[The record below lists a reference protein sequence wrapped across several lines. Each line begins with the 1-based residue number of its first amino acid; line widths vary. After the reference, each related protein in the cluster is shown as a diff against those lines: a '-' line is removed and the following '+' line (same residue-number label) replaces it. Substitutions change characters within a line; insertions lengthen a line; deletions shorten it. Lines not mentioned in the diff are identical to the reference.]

1 MSPTYMEIVVESY
14 LGEGRGQTGDI
25 RIRPA
30 AGQFYPQT
38 LNVEC
43 SRSLRT
49 QYPVGTKFR
58 IRVKLTD
65 MQGTPFLYSHHRW
78 PVVVLS
84 N

>member
-1 MSPTYMEIVVESY
+1 MANAYMDIVVESY
-14 LGEGRGQTGDI
+14 LGEGRGEHGNI
-25 RIRPA
+25 RIRPV
-30 AGQFYPQT
+30 AGQFYPQS

-65 MQGTPFLYSHHRW
+65 MKGAEFLYSHHSW
-78 PVVVLS
+78 PVTVLDR
-84 N
+84 